1 MNHIKDLEKELNW
14 FSRVLETRIQ
24 SYFSEEKSDFDI
36 SQLPPP
42 ELQTRKSA
50 YGAFLHKHGLDPA
63 ERLVLILSLAPHVR
77 PKMLDIF
84 FTRNTRYD
92 RGFTE
97 FGGLRGDSYSG
108 FLPTCETALFL
119 LAGDDLEKRI
129 AFGALFYPDHLFSRE
144 SVISFTRHAPGE
156 PVTSAQLEL
165 NQEFVHLFT
174 TGKSY
179 SPLLNTQFPAQ
190 LLETRL
196 QWSDLVL
203 APDTLE
209 PVMEVI
215 SWIKKGKQLRD
226 RWGEN
231 RHLKRGYRALFYGPP
246 GTGKTLTAS
255 LLGKAAGIDVYRIDL
270 SMVISKFIGETE
282 KNLSRVFDR
291 AENKDWILFFDEAD
305 ALFGKRTEISDAH
318 DRYAN
323 QEISYLLQRV
333 EDFPGTVLL
342 ATNLKSN
349 LDDAFTRRFQS
360 VIHFPMPGRE
370 ERFRIWSTAMPAGVK
385 LAKDV
390 QFEKLAEEFE
400 LSGGSIVNTIQYCL
414 LMSLDAEDETID
426 RSLIIRGVRKEL
438 QKEGK
443 TL

>member
-1 MNHIKDLEKELNW
+1 MNLIHDLEQELNW
-14 FSRVLETRIQ
+14 FSQVLETRIQ
-24 SYFSEEKSDFDI
+24 SYFSEKRSDFNLA
-36 SQLPPP
+36 QLPPP
-42 ELQTRKSA
+42 KLPAETSA
-50 YGAFLHKHGLDPA
+50 YSSFVHRHRLDPA

-77 PKMLDIF
+77 PNLLDIF
-84 FTRNTRYD
+84 FTRNTRFD

-97 FGGLRGDSYSG
+97 FGGLRGDRYSG

-129 AFGALFYPDHLFSRE
+129 TFSALFHPDHLFTKEAVMSY
-144 SVISFTRHAPGE
+144 SGHAPGE
-156 PVTSAQLEL
+156 PMTSAQLEL
-165 NQEFVHLFT
+165 SQEFVHLFT
-174 TGKSY
+174 TERPYIPSF
-179 SPLLNTQFPAQ
+179 SSQFPAR
-190 LLETRL
+190 LLETPL
-196 QWSDLVL
+196 AWNDLVL

-215 SWIKKGKQLRD
+215 SWLKNRRVLTD

-231 RHLKRGYRALFYGPP
+231 RHLKKGYRAMFYGPP

-255 LLGKAAGIDVYRIDL
+255 LLGKATGIDVYRIDL

-291 AENKDWILFFDEAD
+291 AENRDWILFFDEAD
-305 ALFGKRTEISDAH
+305 ALFGKRTDISDAH

-333 EDFPGTVLL
+333 EDYPGTVLL
-342 ATNLKSN
+342 ATNMKSN
-349 LDDAFTRRFQS
+349 LDDAFIRRFQS
-360 VIHFPMPGRE
+360 VIHFPMPGKE
-370 ERFRIWSTAMPAGVK
+370 ERFRIWSTAMPSGVK
-385 LAKDV
+385 LDRDV
-390 QFEKLAEEFE
+390 NLEKLSEEFE

-414 LMSLDAEDETID
+414 LMALETDDESID
-426 RSLIIRGVRKEL
+426 MNLIIRGIRKEL